1 MEEQVKLQKGAKF
14 VKSLIISENEAGQRL
29 DKLLAKYM
37 NLAPKS
43 FLYKMM
49 RRKNITLNGK
59 RCSGAERL
67 AVGDEVKLFLA
78 EETIEKFSKPVY
90 TNGRTGAAEDTG
102 RNVRSD
108 SVECDHNVGSYG
120 MERDLSRSGRCRAD
134 RRINASSVGSREIS
148 LDIIYE
154 DDHILLVDKPAG
166 MLSQKAKDSDI
177 SLVEYVTDYLLDK
190 GELTE
195 DSLRTFRPAVCN
207 RLDRNTS
214 GLVVAGKSL
223 AGLQIMSQFFRDRS
237 IHKYY
242 LCVVKGTVTAAQ
254 TITGYL
260 IKDGKTNQV
269 TVGGNPLPGSAPIKT
284 EYEPVRY
291 GRDAAAGAYTLLRVT
306 LITGRTHQIRAHL
319 ASIGHPLGGDL
330 KYGDPKWNER
340 LRREYGIRH
349 QMLHSYQIVFPQLPE
364 PMAYL
369 SGRSY
374 TAPVPEEFASL
385 PWETDAV
392 I

>member
-1 MEEQVKLQKGAKF
+1 M
-14 VKSLIISENEAGQRL
+14 KSLIISENEAGQRL

-37 NLAPKS
+37 NLAPKG

-49 RRKNITLNGK
+49 RKKNITLNGK
-59 RCSGAERL
+59 RCDGSERL
-67 AVGDEVKLFLA
+67 AVGAEVKLYLA
-78 EETIEKFSKPVY
+78 EETVGKFMKPVSAA
-90 TNGRTGAAEDTG
+90 GRAGAAESAD

-108 SVECDHNVGSYG
+108 SKK
-120 MERDLSRSGRCRAD
+120 RDRDG
-134 RRINASSVGSREIS
+134 
-148 LDIIYE
+148 LDIVYE
-154 DDHILLVDKPAG
+154 DGHILLVNKPAG

-177 SLVEYVTDYLLDK
+177 SLVEYLTDYLLDK
-190 GELTE
+190 GGLTE
-195 DSLRTFRPAVCN
+195 ESLRTFRPAVCN

-223 AGLQIMSQFFRDRS
+223 AGLQIMSQVFRDRS

-242 LCVVKGTVTAAQ
+242 LCVVKGTVAFAQ

-260 IKDGKTNQV
+260 VKDEKTNQV
-269 TVGGNPLPGSAPIKT
+269 TVSDSSLPESAPIRT

-319 ASIGHPLGGDL
+319 ASVGHPLAGDL

-364 PMAYL
+364 PLAYL

-374 TAPVPEEFASL
+374 TAPVPEEFARL
-385 PWETDAV
+385 PWETA
-392 I
+392 IAL

>member
-1 MEEQVKLQKGAKF
+1 MGRTGELKRGAKF
-14 VKSLIISENEAGQRL
+14 VKSLIVSENEAGQRL

-37 NLAPKS
+37 NLAPKG

-49 RRKNITLNGK
+49 RKKNITLNGK
-59 RCSGAERL
+59 RCDGSERL
-67 AVGDEVKLFLA
+67 TVGDEVKLFLA
-78 EETIEKFSKPVY
+78 EETIEKFSRPVY
-90 TNGRTGAAEDTG
+90 ANGRTGAAGNVD
-102 RNVRSD
+102 RNTRNES
-108 SVECDHNVGSYG
+108 EKCDQNAGSHEIKKG
-120 MERDLSRSGRCRAD
+120 VSQSGSFGTD
-134 RRINASSVGSREIS
+134 RRINVSSVGSRENR

-154 DDHILLVDKPAG
+154 DDHILLVSKPAG

-195 DSLRTFRPAVCN
+195 ESLRTFRPAVCN

-223 AGLQIMSQFFRDRS
+223 AGLQIMSEVFRDRS

-242 LCVVKGTVTAAQ
+242 LCVVKGTVASAQ

-260 IKDGKTNQV
+260 VKDEKTNQV
-269 TVGGNPLPGSAPIKT
+269 TVSDSLLPESAPIRT

-291 GRDAAAGAYTLLRVT
+291 GRDASAGAYTLLRVT

-319 ASIGHPLGGDL
+319 ASVGHPLAGDL

-349 QMLHSYQIVFPQLPE
+349 QMLHSYQIVFPQLSDPL
-364 PMAYL
+364 AYL

-374 TAPVPEEFASL
+374 TAPVPEEFARL
-385 PWETDAV
+385 PWETA
-392 I
+392 IAL